1 MPVDHDVLVS
11 GAGIG
16 GLTLALSL
24 HAAGIRAAV
33 VEAADLP
40 LPAGT
45 GVSLPPSAVAELTAL
60 GLGETLAHHAV
71 APAVLSHYDRHGG
84 HLWSEP
90 RGLGLG
96 HPVPQYSIHRAV
108 LQDLLLQAVRARL
121 GADAVRTST
130 AVVRFHQSESQGV
143 RVTLRGGGRVRTETA
158 LALIGAD
165 GLRSAVRAGLHP
177 GEAPPGWSGVW
188 LWRGLVPWQP
198 VLGGRT
204 VVVAGGGG
212 IRLHVHPVSY
222 PYDNGAQSP
231 YGYESGP
238 GAPYPGGP
246 RAPYPHESLPRRG
259 QALLHWTA
267 SVRLDPEVLPG
278 GAGAADWNRRG
289 RLAEVLPHYAGWRI
303 GDLDVP
309 ALLAATSRIHGS
321 PLVGRAPLTRWGEG
335 RVSLIGDAAHPL
347 LPAAPD
353 GTGLAVLD
361 AAVLARCL
369 ARTTPDRAAGM
380 RLYESHRAA
389 RVAALDI
396 ARPLPCD
403 GLLDLVAERAP
414 YGFAQVGDVLT
425 AEELHHW
432 TAAHRSLE
440 AAAEAW

>member
-1 MPVDHDVLVS
+1 MVS

-33 VEAADLP
+33 VEAADLAPP
-40 LPAGT
+40 LGT

-96 HPVPQYSIHRAV
+96 HPVPQYSIRRAV
-108 LQDLLLQAVRARL
+108 LQDLLLQAVRTRL
-121 GADAVRTST
+121 GTDAVRTST
-130 AVVRFHQSESQGV
+130 AVVRFHQSESDGV
-143 RVTLRGGGRVRTETA
+143 RVALRGGGRVRTETA

-177 GEAPPGWSGVW
+177 GETPPRWSGVW
-188 LWRGLVPWQP
+188 WWRGLVPWQP

-204 VVVAGGGG
+204 VMVAGGGG
-212 IRLHVHPVSY
+212 VRLHVHPVSY
-222 PYDNGAQSP
+222 PYDDGAQP
-231 YGYESGP
+231 PPAYGNGP
-238 GAPYPGGP
+238 GAPYAGY
-246 RAPYPHESLPRRG
+246 PYESLPRRG

-267 SVRLDPEVLPG
+267 SVRIDPEGLPG

-309 ALLAATSRIHGS
+309 ALLAATPRIQGG
-321 PLVGRAPLTRWGEG
+321 PLVGRAPLTRWGQG

-389 RVAALDI
+389 RVAALD
-396 ARPLPCD
+396 AMAPPPCD
-403 GLLDLVAERAP
+403 TLLDLVAARAP
-414 YGFAQVGDVLT
+414 DGFAQVGDVLT
-425 AEELHHW
+425 ADELNRW
-432 TAAHRSLE
+432 TAAHRALE